1 MSNSELILLLRLGPV
16 SLVPFFESAI
26 LPIEDNLCTVAKKI
40 DEDNPTYMM
49 VDPLKAR
56 FKEAE

>member
-1 MSNSELILLLRLGPV
+1 LRLGPA
-16 SLVPFFESAI
+16 SLVNFFDSAI

-40 DEDNPTYMM
+40 DEDNPTYVM

>member
-1 MSNSELILLLRLGPV
+1 LKLGPV
-16 SLVPFFESAI
+16 SLVSFFESAI
-26 LPIEDNLCTVAKKI
+26 LPIEDQLCTVAKKI

>member
-1 MSNSELILLLRLGPV
+1 MSNSDLILLLRLGPV

-40 DEDNPTYMM
+40 NEDNPTYMM
-49 VDPLKAR
+49 VEPLKAR

>member
-1 MSNSELILLLRLGPV
+1 MSNSDLILLLRLGPV

-40 DEDNPTYMM
+40 DEDNPAYMM
-49 VDPLKAR
+49 VEPLKAR